1 MLLINVVIDE
11 KSNKIALFVGNDN
24 PTEKEIVIGE
34 NIKSILDDVLN
45 RKEDGE
51 STKQES

>member
-11 KSNKIALFVGNDN
+11 KSNQIALFVCNDK
-24 PTEKEIVIGE
+24 PTEKEIIIGE

-45 RKEDGE
+45 RQEDGE